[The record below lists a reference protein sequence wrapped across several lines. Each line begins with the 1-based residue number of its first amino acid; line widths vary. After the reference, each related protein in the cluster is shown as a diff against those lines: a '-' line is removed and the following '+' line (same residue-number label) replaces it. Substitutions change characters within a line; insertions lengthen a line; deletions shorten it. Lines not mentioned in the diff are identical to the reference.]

1 MAKTT
6 RRDVIIALVVAIIIG
21 IATGI
26 IQGFEL
32 MDSWSKDAKFI
43 LASISVIVGGVI
55 VRKFRGTNHKHEN
68 RYLLIGNVLL
78 GVGLFFLLGP
88 LWKQVFSNH

>member
-55 VRKFRGTNHKHEN
+55 VRKFSGKNHKHEN

-78 GVGLFFLLGP
+78 GVGLFFLLDL
-88 LWKQVFSNH
+88 LWKRIFSNH

>member
-1 MAKTT
+1 MT
-6 RRDVIIALVVAIIIG
+6 RRNVIIALVGAIIIG

-32 MDSWSKDAKFI
+32 MDSWSKDAKFV
-43 LASISVIVGGVI
+43 LASTLAIVGCVI
-55 VRKFRGTNHKHEN
+55 VRKFRGTNDRHEF

-78 GVGLFFLLGP
+78 GVGLFFLLAP
-88 LWKQVFSNH
+88 LWKWIFSDF